1 MGSLSAIPGY
11 DALESQRTALKA
23 QIDTLLDQRDAAAE
37 AFGGIASPQAQKY
50 QQQVKALEPQYLSV
64 IDQQQQLILN
74 DGNGD
79 RPSPTVTTGQSQ
91 STPAANSRDDA
102 YTQNPT
108 SGGAGAGT
116 TGNAATSRGA
126 EDTPN
131 PTTST
136 QQIISQT
143 FGNGTQNTTIVAQ
156 PNVLDQYA
164 SYTYSISWYLLSPT
178 QYNSVVLTQPFNTG
192 GWQLLMQSGGA
203 PITGRNQFFPVD
215 YYMDNLEIDSNVV
228 GGGTSGP
235 NAAVS
240 FKWKVT
246 EPNGITLIDK
256 LYQAVN
262 SLYKNPT
269 PSATTSEWDDNT
281 TMLPGHGTNTKVNA
295 NQTLT
300 TPNYL
305 TAQHCFVI
313 KFYGYDSNGN
323 LVAPATGK
331 YTTTGSV
338 GGNSPQA
345 VITKYYPFILQ
356 NITYRVAKSQIE
368 YSLSALPAPHMY
380 NTSSDRGTIPFDFAL
395 TGQTVQQLLSGSP
408 VAPATANNTN
418 GKDGRNAKPTPWA
431 GIQPG
436 IQPGLGASPI
446 QPDGTFN
453 QNQADTLNLLAAG
466 NMGA

>member
-295 NQTLT
+295 NQTPT

>member
-79 RPSPTVTTGQSQ
+79 QPSPTVTTGQSQ

-102 YTQNPT
+102 YTQNST
-108 SGGAGAGT
+108 SGGVGAGT
-116 TGNAATSRGA
+116 TGNAATSIKP
-126 EDTPN
+126 EDN
-131 PTTST
+131 PGTSTST

-143 FGNGTQNTTIVAQ
+143 FGNGTQNTTIIAQ

-178 QYNSVVLTQPFNTG
+178 QYNTVVLSQPFNTT
-192 GWQLLMQSGGA
+192 GWSLLMQSGGA

-215 YYMDNLEIDSNVV
+215 YYMDDLEIESNVPL
-228 GGGTSGP
+228 GGTGLT
-235 NAAVS
+235 NAATN
-240 FKWKVT
+240 FKWKVV
-246 EPNGITLIDK
+246 EPNGITLIPN
-256 LYQAVN
+256 LYNAVN
-262 SLYKNPT
+262 ALYKNTTPAAGEPGSDQAGPPASLASPT
-269 PSATTSEWDDNT
+269 
-281 TMLPGHGTNTKVNA
+281 VNA
-295 NQTLT
+295 NQTPT

-313 KFYGYDSNGN
+313 QFYGYDANGK
-323 LVAPATGK
+323 LVAPATGQ

-338 GGNSPQA
+338 GGPAPQA
-345 VITKYYPFILQ
+345 VITKYYPFVLQ
-356 NITYRVAKSQIE
+356 NITYRVAKSQVE
-368 YSLSALPAPHMY
+368 YICTALPAPHMY

-395 TGQTVQQLLSGSP
+395 TGQTVGQLLSGSP
-408 VAPATANNTN
+408 KAATSGAAAAAAS
-418 GKDGRNAKPTPWA
+418 GKDGRKSSSTP

-436 IQPGLGASPI
+436 IFATPI
-446 QPDGTFN
+446 QAGGGLN
-453 QNQADTLNLLAAG
+453 QDNADALNLLAAG

>member
-1 MGSLSAIPGY
+1 MPISTTPIGVLKLNNGRVATFY
-11 DALESQRTALKA
+11 ESQRYAYDQALASGATPVDPPPGDITTIDGKEVPTTADIPPPA
-23 QIDTLLDQRDAAAE
+23 D
-37 AFGGIASPQAQKY
+37 
-50 QQQVKALEPQYLSV
+50 
-64 IDQQQQLILN
+64 
-74 DGNGD
+74 
-79 RPSPTVTTGQSQ
+79 TVTTGESQ
-91 STPAANSRDDA
+91 ATSSYGEQNETPIYTQGQVNKNLAAQDDA
-102 YTQNPT
+102 VQQAPT
-108 SGGAGAGT
+108 SSGVGAGT
-116 TGNAATSRGA
+116 TNNSATSINSA
-126 EDTPN
+126 DNPT

-178 QYNSVVLTQPFNTG
+178 QYNTVVLTEPFNTG

-203 PITGRNQFFPVD
+203 PSKGRNQFFPVD
-215 YYMDNLEIDSNVV
+215 YYMDNLEIESNIV

-246 EPNGITLIDK
+246 EPNGITLIPK
-256 LYQAVN
+256 LYDAVN
-262 SLYKNPT
+262 ALYKNTTPAAGT
-269 PSATTSEWDDNT
+269 PGSSQAGPPAASAAPSA
-281 TMLPGHGTNTKVNA
+281 NA
-295 NQTLT
+295 NQTPT

-305 TAQHCFVI
+305 TAQHCLVI
-313 KFYGYDSNGN
+313 QFYGYDSNGK
-323 LVAPATGK
+323 LVAPATGQ

-338 GGNSPQA
+338 GGGSPQA

-368 YSLSALPAPHMY
+368 YAISALPAPHMY

-395 TGQTVQQLLSGSP
+395 TGQTVQQLLSGNP
-408 VAPATANNTN
+408 VAPATAKNTN
-418 GKDGRNAKPTPWA
+418 SKDGRKDKPTPWA

-436 IQPGLGASPI
+436 IQPGLGANPI